1 MRRSIACALLLI
13 AVPTLGSA
21 QTSATRDSL
30 ITYPTH
36 IEVLDNGLESIV
48 ISMPGSGL
56 VSYWSIVRTGSRD
69 EYEPGHTGF
78 AHFFEHMM
86 FRGTERYP
94 ADAYNEAL
102 TAIGASRNAFTS
114 DDMTAYYVSIPAEDL
129 ELVMDL
135 ESDRFRNLA
144 YSESDFRTEAGA
156 VYGEYR
162 KNITNPFF
170 VLYEAIMGAAFE
182 AHTYRH
188 TTMGYEEDIA
198 AMPGMYEYSLSFFSR
213 YYRPDNTILLIV
225 GDVEADAAM
234 SLVRKYYADWPAG
247 YVPPRITPEPV
258 QSEEKS
264 VEVTYDGRSLPILA
278 LAYKFDAFD
287 PSNRLRVAADLLTE
301 MAFGS
306 TSELY
311 KKLVIDEQLVEFLQ
325 ADPGVNRDP
334 GLLDLYTRVKDPER
348 IDDVLASIDAAI
360 DTFRDTLVAD
370 DDLAA
375 LKSRLRYGFLMGME
389 TPDAVARGLSRL
401 IAVSGGIEAVDEL
414 YRAYETVTA
423 EDVRDAARRYLDT
436 ERRTVGILRA
446 AP

>member
-1 MRRSIACALLLI
+1 
-13 AVPTLGSA
+13 
-21 QTSATRDSL
+21 
-30 ITYPTH
+30 
-36 IEVLDNGLESIV
+36 
-48 ISMPGSGL
+48 
-56 VSYWSIVRTGSRD
+56 
-69 EYEPGHTGF
+69 
-78 AHFFEHMM
+78 
-86 FRGTERYP
+86 
-94 ADAYNEAL
+94 
-102 TAIGASRNAFTS
+102 
-114 DDMTAYYVSIPAEDL
+114 
-129 ELVMDL
+129 
-135 ESDRFRNLA
+135 
-144 YSESDFRTEAGA
+144 
-156 VYGEYR
+156 
-162 KNITNPFF
+162 
-170 VLYEAIMGAAFE
+170 
-182 AHTYRH
+182 
-188 TTMGYEEDIA
+188 
-198 AMPGMYEYSLSFFSR
+198 
-213 YYRPDNTILLIV
+213 
-225 GDVEADAAM
+225 M

-258 QSEEKS
+258 QSEEKH

-287 PSNRLRVAADLLTE
+287 PSNRLRVAADLLSE